1 MNTIRCT
8 AALTASALLILTGCK
23 EQAPQPAPG
32 TPAPGAPAPGAVTAP
47 AMPSGDGHAHG
58 PTVQLGTMTIGAY
71 SVKASFDGVV
81 KPGSDLPI
89 DVWVTAPEGASPVK
103 AVRFWVGS
111 EDAAGSVKARAE
123 LEKDNW
129 HTHADIPAAFSPDA
143 KIWVEIENEAGEKS
157 TGGFSMTH

>member
-1 MNTIRCT
+1 MNTFRTT
-8 AALTASALLILTGCK
+8 AALSASALLILVGCK
-23 EQAPQPAPG
+23 EQAPQPAQPSAG
-32 TPAPGAPAPGAVTAP
+32 APGAVIAP
-47 AMPSGDGHAHG
+47 AMPSGHDHAHG

-81 KPGSDLPI
+81 KAGSDLPI

-129 HTHADIPAAFSPDA
+129 HTHADIPATLSPDA

-157 TGGFSMTH
+157 TGGFALTH